1 MERLPV
7 LMELHWNEEL
17 NRGKIWDVL
26 QHFSKEDKFYWN
38 CFSCGGSRYETVE
51 SFIKRVSNQPKSQ
64 FNTVCKNCK
73 SVSNITSDIHYLS
86 KISLSM
92 QLKEFL
98 RFNLSLSQ
106 YEIVFRCPVCGKY
119 KSSHKTTMF
128 HKYHSLICG
137 DCVSLESKK
146 VLTDKT
152 MSQLYPGKEK
162 CWGQNFTDFYHTI
175 PVIYKQKF
183 NLICPTCGKMYT
195 KSYDAIV
202 RSGFNC
208 SVCAKRKTDVGS
220 CNSLRAVYPE
230 LAIMWDRGGNEFSS
244 DKIPKS
250 STITGRFM
258 CNAGGKPHI
267 FTRQVSV
274 VVEEY
279 KKGYTGCPICYNREV
294 YTGINDFSTKFP
306 EAVRYWDYK
315 NNNFPPEKSIVTKQT
330 KFAMICPRCRKSHTK
345 RTDAIERNGA
355 YCEKCASIKNN
366 LSEENSLL
374 INYPNVAKMWD
385 NGGNNIKSKDLTVSS
400 HVKGRFLC
408 TGKRFGGREHLFIRS
423 VSDVVNSIKNGS
435 SSNGCPICAG
445 FKVASGVNDFKTI
458 CHKGAKLWDY
468 SKNTLKPEE
477 VYYKSEKNFF
487 FICPNGHSFEKD
499 LLHMVRSEN
508 TSACGCPVCAGREV
522 RKGVNDLATTIPD
535 TVDRWCYDLNTITP
549 YEVTAGS
556 NKIIKARCRVC
567 GDVYETEVYNWCH
580 NLVVACEK
588 CRKRQFSIAEKELC
602 EEIRS
607 WGFHVEENKRLTGDA
622 RTYDM
627 YIPEKNIAIEYNGL
641 YYHSDAV
648 RVNSNY
654 HFEKCLDCLQN
665 GIDLIQIWEDDYIFK
680 KPIVLS
686 FLKRKLGVSN
696 EEKVNAR
703 DCEPMFID
711 VRDAREFL
719 DLYHI
724 QGFVSGSKY
733 VGLCDKD
740 SNIMAVIVLEK
751 NKKDNSILIKR
762 YASCCNV
769 RGGFSKLV
777 ASIKEVFEDCD
788 SVYTFSDNTISF
800 GDLYKNNGFESKQ
813 FLPPDYKYVVAGR
826 RVHKFNYRKE
836 RFKSDPNLYYEE
848 GLTEEEL
855 AEENGLIRVYD
866 AGKIKWYREL

>member
-1 MERLPV
+1 MNPIV
-7 LMELHWNEEL
+7 ISVFWNEKM
-17 NRGKIWDVL
+17 NGGKINNVVQCINDT
-26 QHFSKEDKFYWN
+26 KYYWN
-38 CFSCGGSRYETVE
+38 CYNCNSIYTDTILNFLGSMFKVKNGQFNKKCQNCSIVRGIDDSFVNNLVTDREE
-51 SFIKRVSNQPKSQ
+51 LSFIHQEYCKDHRELEVITRCPLCGKLHSVKLRSIKRNLS
-64 FNTVCKNCK
+64 FICK
-73 SVSNITSDIHYLS
+73 SCKEQYGGYKMDIGIPMSRLCPNIENYW
-86 KISLSM
+86 
-92 QLKEFL
+92 
-98 RFNLSLSQ
+98 
-106 YEIVFRCPVCGKY
+106 GKDN
-119 KSSHKTTMF
+119 
-128 HKYHSLICG
+128 KYGYYNTYPLVVRQQFSLICPRCG
-137 DCVSLESKK
+137 KSHTKSLE
-146 VLTDKT
+146 
-152 MSQLYPGKEK
+152 
-162 CWGQNFTDFYHTI
+162 
-175 PVIYKQKF
+175 
-183 NLICPTCGKMYT
+183 
-195 KSYDAIV
+195 AIQ
-202 RSGFNC
+202 RSSAYC
-208 SVCAKRKTDVGS
+208 EQCARVKNRLVTVGS
-220 CNSLRAVYPE
+220 LRDKYPE
-230 LAIMWDRGGNEFSS
+230 IADMWDRGNNGKLASEIAPSS
-244 DKIPKS
+244 RISGKFVCTNGK
-250 STITGRFM
+250 
-258 CNAGGKPHI
+258 KPHTFI
-267 FTRQVSV
+267 RPVSV
-274 VVEEY
+274 IAESA
-279 KKGYTGCPICYNREV
+279 KDGSNGCPICKNREL
-294 YTGINDFSTKFP
+294 YTGVNDFATTFP
-306 EAVRYWDYK
+306 DMVKYWDYTGNESTPDK
-315 NNNFPPEKSIVTKQT
+315 TICTRLS
-330 KFAMICPRCRKSHTK
+330 KFSLVCPRCGKTHIK
-345 RTDAIERNGA
+345 RADAIKRFGA
-355 YCEKCASIKNN
+355 YCEVCAHIISKLDNK
-366 LSEENSLL
+366 NSLRDM
-374 INYPNVAKMWD
+374 YPDVADMWD
-385 NGGNNIKSKDLTVSS
+385 KAGNAISSSELTPYSQTV
-400 HVKGRFLC
+400 GRFLC
-408 TGKRFGGREHLFIRS
+408 PGIVYKHQHTFIKS
-423 VSDVVNSIKNGS
+423 VQAVVNARSHKTK
-435 SSNGCPICAG
+435 GCPICAG
-445 FKVASGVNDFKTI
+445 FKVLSGETDFKSK
-458 CHKGAKLWDY
+458 CPNGAKLWDY

-477 VYYKSEKNFF
+477 VYYRSEKNFF

-556 NKIIKARCRVC
+556 NKVIKARCRIC

-711 VRDAREFL
+711 VSDAREFL

-751 NKKDNSILIKR
+751 NKKDNSVLIKR

-866 AGKIKWYREL
+866 AGKIKWYKKL